1 MKLTIFSSSQ
11 RESSQSTKVG
21 DYLMSKSTQFS
32 DSKHLELKNFSL
44 PFWDGSS
51 NKGKHWDELN
61 HLLIEADAIVL
72 ITPEWNG
79 VASPLLKNF
88 LMMCD
93 GAVTANKPVLLV
105 SISSGVCGAY
115 PIAELKM
122 NAFKNNKM
130 LPIPDHLIVRSA
142 NEVLNMDCTTDRD
155 QQIRDRINFSLHT
168 LFSYAEALKQMRTK
182 LQNHPYPNQHKFSY
196 GM

>member
-1 MKLTIFSSSQ
+1 MKLVIFSSSQ
-11 RESSQSTKVG
+11 RKSSQSAKVG
-21 DYLMSKSTQFS
+21 EFIRLNLGKFS
-32 DSKHLELKNFSL
+32 QSKHIELQEIDL

-51 NKGKHWDELN
+51 NKGQHWEALN
-61 HLLIEADAIVL
+61 QSLNEADAIVL

-93 GAVTANKPVLLV
+93 GAITANKPVLLV
-105 SISSGVCGAY
+105 SVSSGVSGVY

-130 LPIPDHLIVRSA
+130 LPIPDHIIVRSA
-142 NEVLNMDCTTDRD
+142 NEVLLAECESERD
-155 QQIRDRINFSLHT
+155 QQLRKRIDYSLHM
-168 LFSYAEALKQMRTK
+168 LFMYAEALKSMRLK
-182 LQNHPYPNQHKFSY
+182 LQDQPYPNQGNFSF